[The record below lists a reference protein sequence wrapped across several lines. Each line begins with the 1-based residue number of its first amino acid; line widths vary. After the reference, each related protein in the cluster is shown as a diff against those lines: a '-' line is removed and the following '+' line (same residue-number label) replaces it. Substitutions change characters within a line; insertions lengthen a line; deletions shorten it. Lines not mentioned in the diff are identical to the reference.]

1 MPTCE
6 DYKQMAD
13 RVAQL
18 ALATS
23 APTVAEALMALAVD
37 HMTRAARLSEL
48 QASQQQ
54 PRPMQQD
61 QSAGYGD

>member
-54 PRPMQQD
+54 HRPMQQD

>member
-37 HMTRAARLSEL
+37 HMTRAARLSGTTGL
-48 QASQQQ
+48 ATAASAE
-54 PRPMQQD
+54 QD

>member
-18 ALATS
+18 AIATS
-23 APTVAEALMALAVD
+23 APTLSQALMALAVD
-37 HMTRAARLSEL
+37 HMTRAARLGEL
-48 QASQQQ
+48 QQ
-54 PRPMQQD
+54 RPMQQD
-61 QSAGYGD
+61 QFAGYGD

>member
-18 ALATS
+18 AITTS
-23 APTVAEALMALAVD
+23 APTLSQALMALAVD

-54 PRPMQQD
+54 PGPMQQD
-61 QSAGYGD
+61 QFAGYGD

>member
-6 DYKQMAD
+6 DYKRMAD

-18 ALATS
+18 AIATA
-23 APTVAEALMALAVD
+23 APTLSRALMALAVD
-37 HMTRAARLSEL
+37 HMTRAALLSEL
-48 QASQQQ
+48 QDSQ
-54 PRPMQQD
+54 QQD